1 MEGAR
6 PVGAEPGDTMLTMQ
20 EDLQY
25 LLRLSK
31 VDKKVHDLKQTRKDL
46 PQRIQSLR
54 DAIGREKSALD
65 KIQGDIVH
73 MQTAIQES
81 QDAIVTESASLEE
94 SSKRLNNISTN
105 REYDAVHLEIAA
117 HKKNVDTANA
127 QVLHF
132 QQILENLRKEAEE
145 AEAAYAKIQAELNPE
160 LEALTTELNGIEDRI
175 AAEAQKAEE
184 PRAHISKKT
193 LSMYDRIMTRRGNPN
208 IIAAVNHKHRAC
220 DVCSRNQTPQRVIE
234 VAKAKQLYL
243 CEGCGSILVWRE
255 DDVPALHAKEE
266 SPAPVETSAPEAA
279 AETAE
284 A

>member
-1 MEGAR
+1 MLAGMEGAR
-6 PVGAEPGDTMLTMQ
+6 PMGAEPGTIMLTMQ
-20 EDLQY
+20 EDLQF

-31 VDKKVHDLKQTRKDL
+31 VDKKVHELKQTRKDL

-54 DAIGREKSALD
+54 DAIDHEKATLD
-65 KIQGDIVH
+65 KVQADIIA
-73 MQTAIQES
+73 MQTAITES
-81 QDAIVTESASLEE
+81 QDAIVTESASLDE

-117 HKKNVDTANA
+117 HRKNVDTAQA

-132 QQILENLRKEAEE
+132 QQILENLKKEAED
-145 AEAAYAKIQAELNPE
+145 AEAAYAKIQEDLNPE
-160 LEALTTELNGIEDRI
+160 LETLSVELNGIEGRI
-175 AAEAQKAEE
+175 AEEAAKSEE
-184 PRAHISKKT
+184 PRSHISKKT
-193 LSMYDRIMTRRGNPN
+193 LSMYDRILARRQNPN

-220 DVCSRNQTPQRVIE
+220 DVCSRNQTSQRVIE

-255 DDVPALHAKEE
+255 DDVAALHA
-266 SPAPVETSAPEAA
+266 PMEAA
-279 AETAE
+279 E

>member
-1 MEGAR
+1 MLAGMEGAQ
-6 PVGAEPGDTMLTMQ
+6 PVGAEQGAIMLTMQ

-31 VDKKVHDLKQTRKDL
+31 VDKKVHELKQTRKDL

-54 DAIGREKSALD
+54 DSIEREKTALD
-65 KIQGDIVH
+65 KVQGDIVS
-73 MQTAIQES
+73 MQTAITES

-117 HKKNVDTANA
+117 HRKNVDTAQA

-145 AEAAYAKIQAELNPE
+145 AEAAYAKIQEELNPE
-160 LEALTTELNGIEDRI
+160 LETLTTELNGIEDRI
-175 AAEAQKAEE
+175 ADAAKNADE
-184 PRAHISKKT
+184 PRGHISKKT
-193 LSMYDRIMTRRGNPN
+193 LSMYDRIMQRRGTPN

-220 DVCSRNQTPQRVIE
+220 DVCSRNQTSQRVIE

-255 DDVPALHAKEE
+255 DDVAALHAPLE
-266 SPAPVETSAPEAA
+266 S
-279 AETAE
+279 AE

>member
-1 MEGAR
+1 
-6 PVGAEPGDTMLTMQ
+6 MLTMQ

-31 VDKKVHDLKQTRKDL
+31 VDKKVHELKQTRKDL

-54 DAIGREKSALD
+54 DAIGREKTALD
-65 KIQGDIVH
+65 KVQADIGH
-73 MQTAIQES
+73 MQTAIAES
-81 QDAIVTESASLEE
+81 QDAIITESASLEE

-117 HKKNVDTANA
+117 HKKNVDSANA

-132 QQILENLRKEAEE
+132 QQVLENLRKDAEL
-145 AEAAYAKIQAELNPE
+145 AEAAYTKIQEELNPD
-160 LEALTTELNGIEDRI
+160 LEKLTTELNGIEDRI
-175 AAEAQKAEE
+175 ADAAKQADE
-184 PRAHISKKT
+184 PRSHISKKT
-193 LSMYDRIMTRRGNPN
+193 LSLYDRIMARRGNPN

-220 DVCSRNQTPQRVIE
+220 DVCARNQTPQRVIE

-243 CEGCGSILVWRE
+243 CEGCGSMLVWRE
-255 DDVPALHAKEE
+255 DDVAALHA
-266 SPAPVETSAPEAA
+266 PIEAA
-279 AETAE
+279 TE